1 MPYLGTQLKMAK
13 VYGNR
18 TIAKNTEKTAVAAES
33 GAKPGTVGVQN
44 VSLTVWLDA
53 CPVDLDDE
61 Q

>member
-1 MPYLGTQLKMAK
+1 MAK